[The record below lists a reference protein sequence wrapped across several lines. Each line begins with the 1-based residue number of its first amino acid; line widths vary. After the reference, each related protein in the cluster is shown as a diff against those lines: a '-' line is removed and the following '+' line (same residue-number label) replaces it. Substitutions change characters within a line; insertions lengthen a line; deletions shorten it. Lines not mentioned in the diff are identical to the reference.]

1 VGTSLRSYKPP
12 EGGNSNFSRLG
23 LEKMSKS
30 MTGYVKSV
38 SKRSEIEGKE
48 KTLPIASLGGTM
60 ISHGEDFDPD
70 SEYGQCLTSESSFN
84 GISIWLLTFAK
95 YLAGRKRGWLV
106 HKRHTYQ
113 LLQHPGLSVWRDLS
127 FR

>member
-1 VGTSLRSYKPP
+1 
-12 EGGNSNFSRLG
+12 
-23 LEKMSKS
+23 
-30 MTGYVKSV
+30 MTGYVKAV

-48 KTLPIASLGGTM
+48 KTLPIAYLGGTM

-70 SEYGQCLTSESSFN
+70 SEYGQCLTRKLSSN
-84 GISIWLLTFAK
+84 GIQFRLLTFAK

-113 LLQHPGLSVWRDLS
+113 LPQHPGLSVWRDLS